1 MRAKRRDDLAQ
12 RFCVKHEE
20 LSGKKYSGLL
30 VGGGVARPSSRS
42 LAAPHAQRALTA
54 CAGVVVSKACT
65 MLVLLPHDSRAR
77 SRILRGLKHIYLAF
91 NVRDAATISALNPN
105 WPLVGTA
112 NLHCTWFLHAALLVL
127 SWTWDHLMLI
137 KTSSHVTHREKM
149 RFNKQN
155 LGQNGHFGMEE
166 VKPQLLQEWLAG
178 ECLLPWPCCSSA
190 RNKQHCPKFLSA

>member
-1 MRAKRRDDLAQ
+1 M
-12 RFCVKHEE
+12 KHKE
-20 LSGKKYSGLL
+20 LGQKYSELL
-30 VGGGVARPSSRS
+30 GSGCRC
-42 LAAPHAQRALTA
+42 LQDLTA
-54 CAGVVVSKACT
+54 RSFYSEPARTVTAWGVVSK
-65 MLVLLPHDSRAR
+65 MIGDWLVLLPHDSRAR

-91 NVRDAATISALNPN
+91 NVRDAATISALAHPD

-112 NLHCTWFLHAALLVL
+112 NLCCTWFLHAALLVL

-190 RNKQHCPKFLSA
+190 RNKQHCPMFLSA